1 MRTYLDWNAG
11 APLRPEARA
20 AMLAALDAVGNPSSP
35 HAEGRRVRAIVEDA
49 REDVA
54 ALVGARPAEVV
65 FTSGATEANNA
76 VLAGGWKVIMLAGV
90 EHDSVLAPARRWM
103 GPGPARLSPGHNEGR
118 SMGSDPQGLPPAWPR
133 RLLELAVGPNG
144 EVAFATVAELA
155 RKVGAENA
163 RARSLLSLQLANN
176 ETGVVQ
182 PVAAAAKAARSQGL
196 AVHTDAAQAVGRI
209 EANFNAVG
217 VDYLS
222 LSAHKLGGP
231 KGVGA
236 LVVRDGAQLPAFI
249 AGGGQERRRRA
260 GTENVPAIAGFG
272 AAARAAL
279 RDLATMDRVRALRDR
294 VEAEAKAVTPDA
306 VVIGADAER
315 LPNTTCIA
323 LPGASAETLV
333 IALDLAGIAVS
344 AGAACSSGKV
354 GASHVLE
361 AMGLAPALARAAVR
375 VSLGWSSTETDVAAF
390 AAAWAHVAA
399 RRRAVA

>member
-1 MRTYLDWNAG
+1 MSSARTYLDWNAG
-11 APLRPEARA
+11 APLQPEARA

-35 HAEGRRVRAIVEDA
+35 HAEGRRARAIVEDA
-49 REDVA
+49 REEVA

-76 VLAGGWKVIMLAGV
+76 VLAGGWEGILLAGV
-90 EHDSVLAPARRWM
+90 EHDSVLSPARRWT
-103 GPGPARLSPGHNEGR
+103 
-118 SMGSDPQGLPPAWPR
+118 GSDPQGLPPGQNR
-133 RLLELAVGPNG
+133 RRAMGSDPLTPARLFELAVNPNG
-144 EVAFATVAELA
+144 RVAVEAVVELA
-155 RKVGAENA
+155 RQA
-163 RARSLLSLQLANN
+163 RAVSMGARSLLSLQLANN

-182 PVAAAAKAARSQGL
+182 PVAAAAEAGRSQAL
-196 AVHTDAAQAVGRI
+196 AVHTDAVQAVGRI
-209 EANFNAVG
+209 EVNFHALG

-231 KGVGA
+231 KGAGA
-236 LVVRDGAQLPAFI
+236 LIIRDGAQLPAFI

-279 RDLATMDRVRALRDR
+279 RNLATMDRVRALRDR
-294 VEAEAKAVTPDA
+294 VEAEAKAITPEA

-333 IALDLAGIAVS
+333 IALDLTGIAVS

-361 AMGLAPALARAAVR
+361 AMGLAAALARSAIR
-375 VSLGWSSTETDVAAF
+375 VSLGPASTEADVAAF